1 MKKFI
6 RFVIVAFALLCF
18 SQIQAQNVKPVN
30 WRVSVKMTSEKEG
43 ILTMRATL
51 EPGWHLYGTTL
62 PEGGPKATQFDFAE
76 SKGIKFTGQLTP
88 SIKPVEVEDQMFGMK
103 LNWWDK
109 TVTFTRTFT
118 VTNPAEAVVKGNI
131 YYMACNNQ
139 TCMPPQTESFSKT
152 AKYYKR

>member
-1 MKKFI
+1 MIKFI
-6 RFVIVAFALLCF
+6 RLAIVALALLCV
-18 SQIQAQNVKPVN
+18 SQLQAQNVKPVN
-30 WRVSVKMTSEKEG
+30 WRVTVKMTSEKEG

-88 SIKPVEVEDQMFGMK
+88 SIKPVEVEDKMFGMK